1 MIEFKPRYF
10 VLPAI
15 AIAVLAM
22 LHPAASGRVA
32 PQDTCAVHARD
43 PGIRASFARFAAS
56 QSHTAAKVCA
66 LASNV
71 R

>member
-1 MIEFKPRYF
+1 MIELKARYF

-22 LHPAASGRVA
+22 LHPASGGRSA
-32 PQDTCAVHARD
+32 PGACAVQTLD
-43 PGIRASFARFAAS
+43 PDIAKSFETFSRG
-56 QSHTAAKVCA
+56 QSATAGKICA
-66 LASNV
+66 LASNN

>member
-15 AIAVLAM
+15 AIAVLTM
-22 LHPAASGRVA
+22 LHPASGGRA
-32 PQDTCAVHARD
+32 TQGACAVQIRD
-43 PGIRASFARFAAS
+43 PGIRASFETFSRG
-56 QSHTAAKVCA
+56 QSETAAKVCA
-66 LASNV
+66 LASNN

>member
-15 AIAVLAM
+15 AIAVLTM
-22 LHPAASGRVA
+22 LHPASGGRA
-32 PQDTCAVHARD
+32 TQGACAVATRD
-43 PGIRASFARFAAS
+43 PGIRASFETFSRG
-56 QSHTAAKVCA
+56 QSETAARVCA
-66 LASNV
+66 LASNN